1 MTYFELFNL
10 PESYQINKSA
20 LKTAYRQLAK
30 LQHPDVLTDNA
41 SSSSSPEKILD
52 LNEALKTL
60 EQDDLRLAYLL
71 KLGGLTPEEINDNKL
86 DSAFLF
92 DMMELSEQAESV
104 SNNRSAQQVDG
115 FLNTLSEQ
123 KKNVENQWC
132 CTYTREKKSPA
143 TGRIQTHDLSIMR
156 CVLHRCAT
164 TNASCLKNASLREAL
179 DSLSH
184 LVLKS

>member
-41 SSSSSPEKILD
+41 ASSSPQKILD

-104 SNNRSAQQVDG
+104 CNNRSPEQVDV

-123 KKNVENQWC
+123 KKNVENQQLNVLNK
-132 CTYTREKKSPA
+132 TLSELKESGELEELKKVYKKI
-143 TGRIQTHDLSIMR
+143 RFFLQIQKKVSTF
-156 CVLHRCAT
+156 
-164 TNASCLKNASLREAL
+164 ASQF
-179 DSLSH
+179 
-184 LVLKS
+184 

>member
-104 SNNRSAQQVDG
+104 CNNRSAQQVDG

-123 KKNVENQWC
+123 KKNVENQQLNILNK
-132 CTYTREKKSPA
+132 TLSELKESDELEELKKVYKKI
-143 TGRIQTHDLSIMR
+143 RFFLQIQKKVSTF
-156 CVLHRCAT
+156 
-164 TNASCLKNASLREAL
+164 ASQF
-179 DSLSH
+179 
-184 LVLKS
+184 